1 VTDSNGRTLIPAFSI
16 AISQYM
22 GAPLY
27 FYSKDY
33 FYAWMAMT
41 KQQFGVVLTTMTYWW
56 APVKMR
62 VSGDESVRG
71 QMRKTEDG
79 RLETDFPERMVLI
92 SNHQVCQH
100 RMVGYGR
107 VLTKCRYTRIG
118 YIFGG

>member
-1 VTDSNGRTLIPAFSI
+1 MPAFSI

-62 VSGDESVRG
+62 VSGDKSVRG

-100 RMVGYGR
+100 RMV
-107 VLTKCRYTRIG
+107 
-118 YIFGG
+118 

>member
-1 VTDSNGRTLIPAFSI
+1 MLIPAFSI